1 MTKDIRR
8 IMQRLSI
15 EIVNVDEAIA
25 EDAVNTLIDALSH
38 IVEPIK
44 KSLKVEPHDDARGI
58 WATIELK
65 THAMSSSSAYK
76 QSVVASA
83 KALLNL
89 QFHHVTKATVHVTLT
104 AEKGEIQ

>member
-58 WATIELK
+58 WATLELK
-65 THAMSSSSAYK
+65 THAMSSASVYK
-76 QSVVASA
+76 QGVVASA
-83 KALLNL
+83 KSLLNL
-89 QFHHVTKATVHVTLT
+89 QFHNITKANVYVTLT
-104 AEKGEIQ
+104 NENGEKQ